1 MTASPKFSPSASI
14 KSALAE
20 RYGSSGIFLPAGVEF
35 DRVGAVFIRLIVSE
49 IMREDIV
56 FARRE
61 KLDRVTSEVGD
72 AFPEESHRTHT
83 NVEALSDFES
93 LAEKEIQVSL
103 VGRVRSLRSMG
114 KIAFAHIE
122 DESGK
127 MQIFIRRGAL
137 SNELFSLFVDGVD
150 VGDFIE
156 ATGTLFTTKQNEKT
170 LAVSTW
176 RMLSKSLRP
185 MPSEF
190 YGLKDEE
197 ELLRRRYLD
206 LAMNP
211 ETRELFRKK
220 SIFWQTIRN
229 FLAEEN
235 FLEVQTPVLEHV
247 PGGAEAEPFVTH
259 HNALDQDF
267 YLRIS
272 LELPLKRLLVGGY
285 ERVFEIGRVFRNEG
299 IDREH
304 LQEFDHMEFYAA
316 YADMKTG
323 MELVEQLYRLIVER
337 VTGNVKTV
345 WNDETIDWQKPFERV
360 DYFTAFKKETGIDLS
375 EDITIETLKR
385 KSDELG
391 IKYESS
397 YGKGRM
403 IDTIY
408 KKTVRKKLIQ
418 PCFLVGHPIE
428 VSPLA
433 KRDPKSPNKTLRFQ
447 PIACA
452 SELGNGFAEL
462 NDPIDQRSRFEE
474 QMKLRES
481 GDVEAQQLDE
491 DFLEA
496 LEYGMPPACGFGMS
510 ERFFAILMNRS
521 VRETVIFPP
530 MRDKELDKKQGK
542 KTLQIAVAIINTG
555 IGLKPWQE
563 LNTIAHLNAAFGA
576 RIGKSLF
583 FQDEITT
590 EDNQKIKLNIQ
601 HAIIIK
607 TVPSNNVMQLLV
619 RNAKEQ
625 HVEVS
630 EFTAE
635 MLETTN
641 DKKVIDLTQKKEL
654 KDVQYLGALLFGEK
668 ELVEKLTQGFDLHE

>member
-1 MTASPKFSPSASI
+1 MRSDI
-14 KSALAE
+14 LLAKQ
-20 RYGSSGIFLPAGVEF
+20 
-35 DRVGAVFIRLIVSE
+35 
-49 IMREDIV
+49 
-56 FARRE
+56 E
-61 KLDRVTSEVGD
+61 KLEALHAYFGEV
-72 AFPEESHRTHT
+72 FPEKSLRTQT
-83 NVEALSDFES
+83 NAEVVEAFDVLSEAKTS
-93 LAEKEIQVSL
+93 VTL
-103 VGRVRSLRSMG
+103 VGRVRSLRAMG
-114 KIAFAHIE
+114 KIIFAHLE
-122 DESGK
+122 DGSGK
-127 MQIFIRRGAL
+127 IQLFLRKGDI
-137 SNELFSLFVDGVD
+137 SDELFLLFSGSVDI
-150 VGDFIE
+150 GDFVE
-156 ATGTLFTTKQNEKT
+156 VTGTLFLTKQNEKT
-170 LAVSTW
+170 LAVSEW

-185 MPSEF
+185 LPTEF

-206 LAMNP
+206 LALNS

-220 SIFWQTIRN
+220 NIFWQTIRN
-229 FLAEEN
+229 FLTEEN

-259 HNALDQDF
+259 HHALDQDF

-316 YADMKTG
+316 YADMEMG
-323 MELVEQLYRLIVER
+323 MDMVERLYRLLVER
-337 VTGNVKTV
+337 VTGKLETT
-345 WNDETIDWQKPFERV
+345 WNNETIDWKKPFERI
-360 DYFTAFKKETGIDLS
+360 DYFDAFKKETGIDLS
-375 EDITIETLKR
+375 EDISVENLKQ
-385 KSDELG
+385 KADELD
-391 IKYESS
+391 IKYEVS

-408 KKTVRKKLIQ
+408 KKTVRKSLIQ

-433 KRDPKSPNKTLRFQ
+433 KRDPKSPNKVLRFQ

-462 NDPIDQRSRFEE
+462 NDPIDQRVRFEE

-481 GDVEAQQLDE
+481 GDAEAQQLDE

-530 MRDKELDKKQGK
+530 MRGK
-542 KTLQIAVAIINTG
+542 
-555 IGLKPWQE
+555 
-563 LNTIAHLNAAFGA
+563 
-576 RIGKSLF
+576 
-583 FQDEITT
+583 
-590 EDNQKIKLNIQ
+590 
-601 HAIIIK
+601 
-607 TVPSNNVMQLLV
+607 
-619 RNAKEQ
+619 
-625 HVEVS
+625 
-630 EFTAE
+630 
-635 MLETTN
+635 
-641 DKKVIDLTQKKEL
+641 
-654 KDVQYLGALLFGEK
+654 
-668 ELVEKLTQGFDLHE
+668 